1 MNRNKKILMVA
12 EAGIMIALATLLSY
26 IKLFK
31 MPQGGSVTAGSMI
44 PLIFFAY
51 RWGGVYG
58 ILVGA
63 VYGLLQYFL
72 DGYIVNV
79 WSLLLDYPVAFACV
93 GVAGFF
99 KIRNVKDSLAP
110 AHIFI
115 GSGVGLGLRYVAH
128 VISGMLFFNTD
139 FVGSA
144 IYNSFMGVELA
155 ICVVLLGLLA
165 SIPQTRFLLKAQ
177 Y

>member
-1 MNRNKKILMVA
+1 MNKNVRIVV

-44 PLIFFAY
+44 PIIFFAY
-51 RWGGVYG
+51 RWGGLYG

-72 DGYIVNV
+72 DGYIVSI
-79 WSLLLDYPVAFACV
+79 WSLLLDYPIAFACV

-99 KIRNVKDSLAP
+99 KIRNTQDSLAP
-110 AHIFI
+110 ARIFI

-128 VISGMLFFNTD
+128 VISGMIFFEVD

-155 ICVVLLGLLA
+155 ICVVLLGFLA
-165 SIPQTRFLLKAQ
+165 TVPQTRVLVKAQ